1 MHYIQ
6 SSCGCFTNKRTKVQG
21 KCSHH
26 AGNKAYEGFTKVLV
40 DEMPACQ
47 AQELAVAVELTT
59 TPIAA

>member
-6 SSCGCFTNKRTKVQG
+6 SNCGCFTNKRIKVQG
-21 KCSHH
+21 KCAGH

-47 AQELAVAVELTT
+47 AQELAVAEELTVDLV
-59 TPIAA
+59 AA